1 MKENMYIKFIP
12 KEYKELFISSYNMYI
27 LQKRKGFNRITTQ
40 IVVGC
45 QQILLF
51 TSGTGSLVEPI
62 LNLNI
67 L

>member
-1 MKENMYIKFIP
+1 MKENIYIKFIP

-27 LQKRKGFNRITTQ
+27 LQKRKGFNRITTS
-40 IVVGC
+40 VVGC
-45 QQILLF
+45 QQIWLF
-51 TSGTGSLVEPI
+51 TSGTGRLVEPI